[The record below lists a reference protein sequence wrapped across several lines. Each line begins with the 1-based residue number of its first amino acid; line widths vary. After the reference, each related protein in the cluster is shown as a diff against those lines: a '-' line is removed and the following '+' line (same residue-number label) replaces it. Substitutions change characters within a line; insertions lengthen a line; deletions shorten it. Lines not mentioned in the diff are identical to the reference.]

1 MPQKWLWWR
10 WWRGCGFTL
19 LDTQFLTAHLA
30 RFGAVELPKAEYK
43 RLLEAAIAVPA
54 RWWAAPDPAL
64 LEAEIR
70 AM

>member
-1 MPQKWLWWR
+1 
-10 WWRGCGFTL
+10 
-19 LDTQFLTAHLA
+19 
-30 RFGAVELPKAEYK
+30 VELPKAEYK
-43 RLLEAAIAVPA
+43 RLLEAAISVPA